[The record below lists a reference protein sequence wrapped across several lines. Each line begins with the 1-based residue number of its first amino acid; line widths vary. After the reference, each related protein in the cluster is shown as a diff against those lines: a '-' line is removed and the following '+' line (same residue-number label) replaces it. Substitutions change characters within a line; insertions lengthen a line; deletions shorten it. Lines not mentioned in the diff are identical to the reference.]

1 MRSEL
6 CSRRKRCSED
16 QAVHRP
22 YAGWVLN
29 RIASILLI
37 LAGLYLALLADLE
50 AGSDMRTFGW
60 VIVGAGVFG
69 VIASFV
75 FSAQR
80 RDQP

>member
-6 CSRRKRCSED
+6 CSRRRRCSED
-16 QAVHRP
+16 QTPRP
-22 YAGWVLN
+22 YAEWVLN

-50 AGSDMRTFGW
+50 EGSDMRTFGW

-80 RDQP
+80 RGQP